1 MNISIFDIME
11 SELEKFHERLDKT
24 GSNLKLLLDF
34 ESSKLEPAK
43 NQMQIDDIK
52 YKTKQNNK
60 SETVDL
66 RKRPKNNNNLF

>member
-1 MNISIFDIME
+1 ME

-66 RKRPKNNNNLF
+66 RKRPKNNNNLLNQN